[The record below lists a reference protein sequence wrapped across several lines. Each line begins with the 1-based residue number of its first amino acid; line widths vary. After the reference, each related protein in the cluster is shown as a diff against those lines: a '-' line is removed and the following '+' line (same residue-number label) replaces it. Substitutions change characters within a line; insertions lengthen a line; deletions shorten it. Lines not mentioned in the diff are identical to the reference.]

1 MSQSNDHHYHF
12 HTKMCKRHLVLC
24 RTCPI
29 WPPVVSLYLTYTRQC
44 SWWNHCIS
52 QLEFGVSRPHR
63 KTYNILKKINGV
75 VTVSTIQEATS
86 SGYNTFKTYIYKR
99 TQSVNLPNWTVF
111 TYYKNKMWAT
121 LCFSLVNSHSLARSV
136 FPLAVLNRRLAVSLL
151 QSSDFLLSLTY
162 WSLTACNGHFV
173 CWNPSCIFAK
183 FVSVHA

>member
-29 WPPVVSLYLTYTRQC
+29 WPPVVSPYLTYTRQC

-63 KTYNILKKINGV
+63 KTYNILKKINGE

-99 TQSVNLPNWTVF
+99 TQEVSTFQTELFSHTIKTKCEPLSAFLWWTH
-111 TYYKNKMWAT
+111 THWLDLY
-121 LCFSLVNSHSLARSV
+121 
-136 FPLAVLNRRLAVSLL
+136 FPLLSWTDDWPSLSCS
-151 QSSDFLLSLTY
+151 QVISSF
-162 WSLTACNGHFV
+162 
-173 CWNPSCIFAK
+173 PSPIGA
-183 FVSVHA
+183 